1 MTIENIE
8 PADSPLPFMVKVTE
22 ARTTLHE
29 YAAMCLKELGENAPQ
44 DRCPFCHPWVVEVDG
59 LASVQGTRVVQD
71 EYGSW
76 FIRGKAL
83 TGPIRFCPD
92 CGMPLDVEAK

>member
-29 YAAMCLKELGENAPQ
+29 YAAMCLKELGENAPE
-44 DRCPFCHPWVVEVDG
+44 DRCWYCGCLYTMYQKEWKFKH
-59 LASVQGTRVVQD
+59 
-71 EYGSW
+71 
-76 FIRGKAL
+76 
-83 TGPIRFCPD
+83 CPD